1 MSQKIYADAVREALA
16 EEMERDPLVWAL
28 GEDLTTSH
36 GSTSANQ
43 YLGLVDR
50 FGPTRIVNTPI
61 SENTIMGA
69 AVGAAVAGSRPVAD
83 LRICDFGLCAVDEL
97 VNQAA
102 KIRYMFGGQ
111 VRVPLVVRQAIG
123 LRRGS
128 AAQHS
133 QSTEAFWVHTPGLVV
148 MTPGT
153 PADGKGMLKS
163 AIRCDDPVVFMEH
176 KELWGATGE
185 VPDDP
190 DFLVPIG
197 KAARLREG
205 SDLTIVSWSRTSQL
219 CAAAAD
225 RMAKDGIRAEVIDLR
240 TLWPWDRE
248 AVFASVKKTGRL
260 LVAQEAVQVGG
271 FGAEIAAEIAEHL
284 DDALKAPV
292 RRIGAPRMPVPYAAI
307 LEDEFRVTDAHIEAA
322 ARSLLQGKK
331 KAA

>member
-1 MSQKIYADAVREALA
+1 MSEMSYADALRIALG

-28 GEDLTTSH
+28 GEDLSTAH
-36 GSTSANQ
+36 GGTSANQ
-43 YLGLVDR
+43 YVGLIDR
-50 FGPTRIVNTPI
+50 FGPRRIVNTPI
-61 SENTIMGA
+61 SENTIMGT
-69 AVGAAVAGSRPVAD
+69 AVGAAVAGTRPVAD
-83 LRICDFGLCAVDEL
+83 LRVCDFGLCAVDEL

-111 VRVPLVVRQAIG
+111 ARVPLVVRQAIG

-153 PADGKGMLKS
+153 PADAKGMLKS

-176 KELWGATGE
+176 KECWGVVGE

-190 DFLVPIG
+190 EYLVPIG
-197 KAARLREG
+197 KAAILREG
-205 SDLTIVSWSRTSQL
+205 KDVTIVSWSRTGQL

-225 RMAKDGIRAEVIDLR
+225 RLAKDGIGADVIDLR
-240 TLWPWDRE
+240 TLGPWDRA
-248 AVFASVKKTGRL
+248 AVVASVKKTGRL
-260 LVAQEAVQVGG
+260 LVAQESVQVGG
-271 FGAEIAAEIAEHL
+271 FGAEIAAEIGEHL
-284 DDALKAPV
+284 GDALKAPV
-292 RRIGAPRMPVPYAAI
+292 RRLGAPRMPVPYAAI
-307 LEDEFRVTDAHIEAA
+307 LEDEYRVTDAHIEAA
-322 ARSLLQGKK
+322 ARSLVQGKK